1 MAAKYGKGRQRVIN
15 KDTPNLDMLDYL
27 RKIVQQVSTA
37 ANLDQALRV
46 LVHSVCEA
54 LQVTTCSVYLT
65 AKGSE
70 HDELVLLATQGL
82 REEAVGN
89 IRMSFDEGLTGLVA
103 QRAEPINVDNA
114 ALHPRYKYFA
124 EAGEEELISFLGVPI
139 INYGKLLGVLVV
151 QQREQRRFNDDH
163 TAFLITLAAQLAGA
177 ITQAGTYE
185 DIRKLMR
192 GEQPDREF
200 VEGLPGS
207 PGIAIGKVVVVYS
220 PADLDAVPDH
230 PITDTATEIDKF
242 HNAVMEVSDEMSAL
256 NRSLEGV
263 LPAEERALF
272 DAFAMML
279 EGGSLID
286 DTVTR
291 IEDGNWAPAAFR
303 DTIVEHARIFE
314 EMPDL
319 YLRDRADDI
328 RDLGRRVVAK
338 LQFGDG
344 ADQAWDY
351 PDSTILVGEEISAA
365 QLAAVPSD
373 RLMGVVSA
381 RGSGSS
387 HVAILARAMQIPAV
401 MGASDLPVG
410 HIDEQELVVDG
421 YGGRVYVHP
430 RGALRE
436 ELERLIK
443 EEQQTTA
450 ELQELMDLP
459 AQTLDDFR
467 ISLFANTGLQ
477 SDINPTL
484 QKQADGIGLFRTEV
498 PFQVRERFPGEDEQ
512 EHIYREALEA
522 FAPRP
527 VVIRTLDVGGDKM
540 LNYLPMEEQNPFL
553 GWRGIRI
560 SLDHPDIFITQVRSM
575 LKANRGLGNLQILLP
590 MIGGMSELREAMSLI
605 QRAHSELLEE
615 GVEVTLPPIGLMI
628 EVPAAVYMIGP
639 FARHVDFLS
648 IGSNDLTQYLLAV
661 DRNNERV
668 GKLYDT
674 FQPSVLSA
682 ILQVIQGAHI
692 HNKPVSICGELAGNP
707 MGALILL
714 GMGMESLSMSAGSIL
729 RVKKVIRSFSRE
741 RAIDIMSRALTME
754 DGAQVR
760 EMLVDELEQAGLG
773 GLIRAGK

>member
-1 MAAKYGKGRQRVIN
+1 
-15 KDTPNLDMLDYL
+15 MLEHL
-27 RKIVQQVSTA
+27 RKIVQEVSAASSLDTA
-37 ANLDQALRV
+37 LHS
-46 LVHSVCEA
+46 LVRHVCNV

-65 AKGSE
+65 DKSPDQK
-70 HDELVLLATQGL
+70 DELVLLATEGL
-82 REEAVGN
+82 RTEAVGQVH
-89 IRMSFDEGLTGLVA
+89 MSFNEGLTGLVA

-114 ALHPRYKYFA
+114 PQHPRYKFFA
-124 EAGEEELISFLGVPI
+124 EAGEEELRSFLGVPI

-151 QQREQRRFNDDH
+151 QQREQRRFSDDDV
-163 TAFLITLAAQLAGA
+163 AFLITLAAQLAGT
-177 ITQAGTYE
+177 ITQAGTTE
-185 DIRKLMR
+185 DIRKLLR
-192 GEQPDREF
+192 GEQPSRDYI
-200 VEGLPGS
+200 EGLPGS
-207 PGIAIGKVVVVYS
+207 PGIAIGQAVVVYS
-220 PADLDAVPDH
+220 PTELDAVPDR
-230 PITDTATEIDKF
+230 PVTDADLEAEIDKF
-242 HNAVMEVSDEMSAL
+242 HNAVMAVSDEMSSL

-286 DTVTR
+286 DTVAR
-291 IEDGNWAPAAFR
+291 IKAGNWAPGAFR
-303 DTIVEHARIFE
+303 DTIVDHARTFE
-314 EMPDL
+314 EMADE

-328 RDLGRRVVAK
+328 RDLGRRVIAK
-338 LQFGDG
+338 LLFKDDG
-344 ADQAWDY
+344 MPHWQY
-351 PDSTILVGEEISAA
+351 PEQTVLVGEEISAT
-365 QLAAVPSD
+365 QLAAVPMEK
-373 RLMGVVSA
+373 LVAVVSA

-387 HVAILARAMQIPAV
+387 HVSILARAMQIPAV
-401 MGASDLPVG
+401 MGVSDLPAG
-410 HIDEQELVVDG
+410 QIDEQELVIDG
-421 YGGRVYVHP
+421 YGGRVYVRP
-430 RGALRE
+430 QGQLRE
-436 ELERLIK
+436 ELVGLIQ
-443 EEQQTTA
+443 EEKQITE
-450 ELQELMDLP
+450 ELQELIDLP
-459 AQTLDDFR
+459 AETQDGFT

-498 PFQVRERFPGEDEQ
+498 PFQMREQFPGEDEQ
-512 EHIYREALEA
+512 EHIYRDALTA

-540 LNYLPMEEQNPFL
+540 LNYFPVIEQNPFL

-560 SLDHPDIFITQVRSM
+560 SLDHPDIFITQIRAM
-575 LKANRGLGNLQILLP
+575 LKANYGLGNLQILLP
-590 MIGGMSELREAMSLI
+590 MISGMAELRSAMTLI

-615 GVEVTLPPIGLMI
+615 GVNVTLPPIGLMI

-661 DRNNERV
+661 DRNNEHV

-714 GMGMESLSMSAGSIL
+714 GMGMESLSMSTGSIL
-729 RVKKVIRSFSRE
+729 RVKKVIRSFTRE
-741 RAIDIMSRALTME
+741 KAIDIMSRALTME

-760 EMLVDELEQAGLG
+760 EMLIDELEQVGLG
-773 GLIRAGK
+773 SLMRAGR